1 MQASAATIV
10 ISNGDAAAEGFSDP
24 NAPTNA
30 NQKGNNPG
38 TTLGA
43 MRLNVFETAA
53 QVWEQILK
61 SNVTIT
67 VNAKF
72 DELFCSASSGTVG
85 SAGSTASIANFQ
97 GSNPNTSYTIALAE
111 SLSDSNLNGGS
122 AEINATFNSLVD
134 SDPDCLGGGGFYY
147 GLDGNPPVGTSNL
160 FSTVLHE
167 LGHGLGFTS
176 LTDAGPTGSG
186 AFLGA
191 GGFPDT
197 FSLNL
202 LDVDTGKSWSA
213 MSNAERKTSALSEPG
228 LVWNGPNVTMDRDI
242 HLGAAPELLINAPGG
257 IAGSFETILG
267 AEPTI
272 VIPAGG
278 VTADVVDGNIFGDG
292 CAQINENSF
301 TGRIILFDEAENCTA
316 AFPAFFSEFATGAVG
331 VIIADTSG
339 NGLPDMS
346 GQISNQEITIPYIGV
361 TKSVADDLRAN
372 LATANVT
379 IGLSDTLLNGENQDK
394 VKMHAP
400 AEFEPS
406 ASVSHWSQSA
416 SPDLLMEPIL
426 GDLDHADVDLT
437 EAAFEDMGWRL
448 DQPDFVINAGLNDA
462 WVSDDAPFQGFFF
475 TVYPDLELFFL
486 SWFTFDSEQPDG
498 SVTSVFGAPD
508 QRWVTGAAFYAGDR
522 VTLSVELTS
531 GGIFNGSSP
540 QASQQAGYGTITIV
554 FINCN
559 EAQLTYNFPSLGLS
573 GQITLSRVVS
583 DNVALCETLIG
594 DPPSIVETEISKEF
608 SAIDPIPTVVDLPDD
623 VVDQPEVGQAHI
635 NINAGL
641 NDAWVSADAP
651 FQGFF
656 FTVFP
661 DIDLFFLSW
670 FTFDSVLPGL
680 GITAEFGAA
689 DQRWVTGAGFYSGD
703 SVTLNV
709 ELTSGGIFNGSNP
722 LASQETGYG
731 TITVTFIS
739 CNEALLT
746 YNFPSVGLSGQMT
759 LTRVLTDNV
768 ALCEILSSQQ

>member
-1 MQASAATIV
+1 
-10 ISNGDAAAEGFSDP
+10 
-24 NAPTNA
+24 
-30 NQKGNNPG
+30 
-38 TTLGA
+38 
-43 MRLNVFETAA
+43 
-53 QVWEQILK
+53 
-61 SNVTIT
+61 
-67 VNAKF
+67 
-72 DELFCSASSGTVG
+72 
-85 SAGSTASIANFQ
+85 
-97 GSNPNTSYTIALAE
+97 
-111 SLSDSNLNGGS
+111 
-122 AEINATFNSLVD
+122 
-134 SDPDCLGGGGFYY
+134 
-147 GLDGNPPVGTSNL
+147 
-160 FSTVLHE
+160 
-167 LGHGLGFTS
+167 
-176 LTDAGPTGSG
+176 
-186 AFLGA
+186 
-191 GGFPDT
+191 
-197 FSLNL
+197 
-202 LDVDTGKSWSA
+202 
-213 MSNAERKTSALSEPG
+213 
-228 LVWNGPNVTMDRDI
+228 
-242 HLGAAPELLINAPGG
+242 
-257 IAGSFETILG
+257 
-267 AEPTI
+267 
-272 VIPAGG
+272 
-278 VTADVVDGNIFGDG
+278 
-292 CAQINENSF
+292 
-301 TGRIILFDEAENCTA
+301 
-316 AFPAFFSEFATGAVG
+316 
-331 VIIADTSG
+331 
-339 NGLPDMS
+339 
-346 GQISNQEITIPYIGV
+346 
-361 TKSVADDLRAN
+361 
-372 LATANVT
+372 
-379 IGLSDTLLNGENQDK
+379 
-394 VKMHAP
+394 
-400 AEFEPS
+400 
-406 ASVSHWSQSA
+406 
-416 SPDLLMEPIL
+416 
-426 GDLDHADVDLT
+426 
-437 EAAFEDMGWRL
+437 
-448 DQPDFVINAGLNDA
+448 
-462 WVSDDAPFQGFFF
+462 
-475 TVYPDLELFFL
+475 
-486 SWFTFDSEQPDG
+486 
-498 SVTSVFGAPD
+498 
-508 QRWVTGAAFYAGDR
+508 
-522 VTLSVELTS
+522 VELTS